1 MLWGMGQMGPVL
13 VSVSF
18 TLNSVTKLN
27 SVNPRARAEH
37 LDTVLRASGTVTGTT
52 ATATA
57 AIAVAFSVGDIFTHR
72 VRSHVS
78 PPLTAD
84 A

>member
-1 MLWGMGQMGPVL
+1 MAGQNGCCWLERGGAYLLGGLSM
-13 VSVSF
+13 F
-18 TLNSVTKLN
+18 TLFS
-27 SVNPRARAEH
+27 
-37 LDTVLRASGTVTGTT
+37 GTT

-72 VRSHVS
+72 VRSHVA